1 MAGSTHA
8 SLRTMSPPITSMRSA
23 STAVQTSSPSARVSF
38 RGGRIRP
45 ADRKL
50 DPETRPTE
58 AACAILKDR
67 MKIAVAADHAGFPL
81 KDRVIEEVRKLG
93 HEVFDLGTHSTDPVD
108 YPDYALAVA
117 EALRNGAADRAIL
130 ICGSGAGA
138 CVAANKFRGIRAA
151 TCHDTFSAHQGVEDD
166 GVNVLCLGARV
177 VGQELA
183 GELVRTYL
191 NAQFSDVERHRRRV
205 AKVEQFE
212 EEFNLELRSTIARK
226 PR

>member
-1 MAGSTHA
+1 
-8 SLRTMSPPITSMRSA
+8 MR
-23 STAVQTSSPSARVSF
+23 
-38 RGGRIRP
+38 
-45 ADRKL
+45 
-50 DPETRPTE
+50 
-58 AACAILKDR
+58 
-67 MKIAVAADHAGFPL
+67 IAVAADHAGFPL
-81 KDRVIEEVRKLG
+81 KERVINEVRKLG
-93 HEVFDLGTHSTDPVD
+93 HEPLDLGTDSTDAVD
-108 YPDYALAVA
+108 YPDFARAVA
-117 EALRNGAADRAIL
+117 EALRDGHAQRAVL

-183 GELVRTYL
+183 AELVRTYL

-212 EEFNLELRSTIARK
+212 EEFNLELRAAVTRK
-226 PR
+226 TR

>member
-1 MAGSTHA
+1 
-8 SLRTMSPPITSMRSA
+8 MR
-23 STAVQTSSPSARVSF
+23 
-38 RGGRIRP
+38 
-45 ADRKL
+45 
-50 DPETRPTE
+50 
-58 AACAILKDR
+58 
-67 MKIAVAADHAGFPL
+67 IAVAADHAGFPL
-81 KDRVIEEVRKLG
+81 KQRVIDEVRKLG
-93 HEVFDLGTHSTDPVD
+93 HEPLDLGTHSTDAVD
-108 YPDYALAVA
+108 YPDFARAVA
-117 EALRNGAADRAIL
+117 EALRDGLAQRAVL

-183 GELVRTYL
+183 AELVRTYL

-212 EEFNLELRSTIARK
+212 EEFNLELRAAVTRK
-226 PR
+226 TR